1 MVLANNQTDAVYAK
15 TSGMKAKL
23 LDESDFAQL
32 VRKQTVREIYDY
44 LLDCPSYG
52 VHLAIMKG
60 QTVHRGDVELA
71 LYKSNI
77 QTILKIFHYLGWD
90 YKEFLKSY
98 LKKYEIE
105 DIKLAIESVLGRTK
119 ITDLDNHILS
129 DAAFSDLD
137 TQALFAQDTL
147 PKVMEVLKGT
157 EYYRLLEPY
166 VSQVDSKFGFYVE
179 MILDR
184 YYYGRLLKSMKELPQ
199 KDAARAKE
207 LLQRNIDLYNLEW
220 IYRARKFYDVSKE
233 EMLNFTLDG
242 GKKFPYKELKS
253 LIYDSSFEA
262 MVDIINKTEYAF
274 LFHHGGQ
281 DMDLYMERRI
291 ERYMYFKSK
300 SLYQRSI
307 LDFGK
312 VFAFIL
318 LQEFEVKDITSII
331 ECKRYKLSTSE
342 TAKFLIRYTE
352 VTE

>member
-1 MVLANNQTDAVYAK
+1 
-15 TSGMKAKL
+15 MKANL
-23 LDESDFAQL
+23 LTDLDFDQL
-32 VRKQTVREIYDY
+32 IKRQTVREIYDQ
-44 LLDCPSYG
+44 LLENPNYG
-52 VHLAIMKG
+52 VHLAVLKG

-105 DIKLAIESVLGRTK
+105 DIKLAIESALGRTK
-119 ITDLDNHILS
+119 ITDLDNHIMS
-129 DAAFSDLD
+129 DSSFSDLD
-137 TQALFAQDTL
+137 VERMFAQDTL

-166 VSQVDSKFGFYVE
+166 VTQVDSKFSFYVE

-199 KDAARAKE
+199 KDAGRAKE

-220 IYRARKFYDVSKE
+220 IYRARKFYDISNE
-233 EMLNFTLDG
+233 EMLNFTLEG
-242 GKKFPYKELKS
+242 GKKFPFKELKS
-253 LIYDSSFEA
+253 LIYDYKFEA
-262 MVDIINKTEYAF
+262 MLDVLRKSEYGF
-274 LFHHGGQ
+274 LFQQGQ
-281 DMDLYMERRI
+281 GVDLYMERRI
-291 ERYMYFKSK
+291 ERYMYYKSK

-318 LQEFEVKDITSII
+318 LQEYEVKDITSVI
-331 ECKRYKLSTSE
+331 ECKRYSLSTSE
-342 TAKFLIRYTE
+342 TAKFLIRNTE